1 MSLIFAHLN
10 HLAFSHNISIVF
22 EFSDRSRQSLSF
34 LIFIS
39 KTTCFLSL
47 CTYKSFNLLVV
58 VAVEPG
64 QFAITIPFFSWRS
77 RKAL

>member
-34 LIFIS
+34 LIFIN
-39 KTTCFLSL
+39 
-47 CTYKSFNLLVV
+47 KSFNLLVV